1 MAMSMLESLDGE
13 IKSVISDR
21 SIFGIIIERKR
32 EFSAKRMASLDDKF
46 SELVFCTLTANTS
59 AEMGLKCQEYLDR
72 TQTYDEE
79 SLRRS
84 LIRCHYRFPNT
95 RSRFIAE
102 NYQKKGLLPGI
113 LRSKDRRSLLVENY
127 MGIGMKE
134 ASHFLRNTGY
144 FQYPIL
150 DKHIQRFLSNYFGR
164 DVKVRNRKDYEREE
178 KLFLEISERHHLE
191 PGIMDLVVW
200 YLMTGKI
207 LK

>member
-1 MAMSMLESLDGE
+1 MLESLDRE
-13 IKSVISDR
+13 IKSIISDTYV
-21 SIFGIIIERKR
+21 FGIILERKE
-32 EFSAKRMASLDDKF
+32 EFSAMKRASLEDKF

-59 AEMGLKCQEYLDR
+59 AEMGLRCQEYLDR
-72 TQTYDEE
+72 INKYDEE
-79 SLRRS
+79 SIKDS
-84 LIRCHYRFPNT
+84 LIRCHYRFPNA

-102 NYQKKGLLPGI
+102 NYQKRNLLPEI
-113 LRSKDRRSLLVENY
+113 LRSRNRRSLLVENY
-127 MGIGMKE
+127 IGIGMKE

-150 DKHIQRFLSNYFGR
+150 DKHIQRFLSNYYGR
-164 DVKVRNRKDYEREE
+164 EVKVKNSKEYEMEE
-178 KLFLEISERHHLE
+178 KLFLDISARYRLE